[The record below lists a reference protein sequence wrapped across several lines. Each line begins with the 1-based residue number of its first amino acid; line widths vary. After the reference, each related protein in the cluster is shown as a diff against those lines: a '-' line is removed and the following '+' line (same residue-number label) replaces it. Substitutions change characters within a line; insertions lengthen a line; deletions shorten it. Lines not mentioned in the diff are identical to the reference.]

1 MTRSASIEPPS
12 CSSSSSTLAVQ
23 AKLDRAYDD
32 RLAARITDE
41 LWLRKSGE
49 WEAELASVRRET
61 ARHERAS
68 RDYAATGSKIL
79 ELAKNAHDLFIR
91 QDPREQARLL
101 KTLVSNS
108 TFDRGTLSVAYVKPF
123 DLLVEGNETENWLG
137 GRDSNPDN
145 HVQSVVSYR

>member
-1 MTRSASIEPPS
+1 MIELSVPRAQG
-12 CSSSSSTLAVQ
+12 TAWLTIRRWLAVQ

-41 LWLRKSGE
+41 LWVRKSGE

-79 ELAKNAHDLFIR
+79 ELATPTICSFGRIR
-91 QDPREQARLL
+91 ANRR
-101 KTLVSNS
+101 VC
-108 TFDRGTLSVAYVKPF
+108 
-123 DLLVEGNETENWLG
+123 
-137 GRDSNPDN
+137 
-145 HVQSVVSYR
+145 